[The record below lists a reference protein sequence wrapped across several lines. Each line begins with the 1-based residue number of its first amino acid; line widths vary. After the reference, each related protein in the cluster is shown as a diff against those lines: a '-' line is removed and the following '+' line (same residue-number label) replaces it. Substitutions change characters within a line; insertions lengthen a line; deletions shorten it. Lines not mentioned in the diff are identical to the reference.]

1 MKLTDKTKKD
11 KPLLIKTPLHT
22 QTKKIEIKKISNK
35 KEDEIPKKSTPNSLL
50 QV

>member
-22 QTKKIEIKKISNK
+22 QTKKLDIKKITLK
-35 KEDEIPKKSTPNSLL
+35 KDD
-50 QV
+50 